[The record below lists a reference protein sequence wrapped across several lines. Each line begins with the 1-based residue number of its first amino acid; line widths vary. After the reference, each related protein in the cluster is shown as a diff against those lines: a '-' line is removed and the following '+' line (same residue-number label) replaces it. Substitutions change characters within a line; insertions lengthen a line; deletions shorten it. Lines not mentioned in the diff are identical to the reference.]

1 MKLEQELLIQEKKI
15 REKKLKEAR
24 RLAILQKKGN
34 LISGIEV
41 ELKITKIRRK
51 KTNYNKESK
60 KLKKKENLKQE
71 LIYYFLKKNEIY
83 IKKKLVQE
91 KNFKI

>member
-15 REKKLKEAR
+15 REKKLKEGR
-24 RLAILQKKGN
+24 RLATLQKKGN

-51 KTNYNKESK
+51 KTNSNKDSK
-60 KLKKKENLKQE
+60 KLKKKEN
-71 LIYYFLKKNEIY
+71 
-83 IKKKLVQE
+83 
-91 KNFKI
+91 